1 MFHAYIFFL
10 HNKNNVTSVAF
21 QAFGNIFQVKYFV
34 NCISDA
40 IFVLKRRCIK
50 VIYVFVTFIIWVT
63 SIIMQAV
70 FFVIIISGYL
80 FLAINLKLFWLVF
93 IKLVGLSWFD
103 DLYLTVINF
112 HKKDTN
118 GLWTLLGK
126 TCTMNEISSM
136 SLVLVTAYPNIS
148 HIFFQTALLLVSIL
162 APCSAS

>member
-10 HNKNNVTSVAF
+10 HNKNNVTSVTF
-21 QAFGNIFQVKYFV
+21 QAFGNIYQVKYFV
-34 NCISDA
+34 NYISDA
-40 IFVLKRRCIK
+40 IFVLKLRCIK

-63 SIIMQAV
+63 SIIMKAV

-136 SLVLVTAYPNIS
+136 SGFSHSIS
-148 HIFFQTALLLVSIL
+148 KY
-162 APCSAS
+162 